1 MAQINWYPGHMAKAI
16 RQMENDIKMVDCVC
30 ELLDARIPL
39 SSHNP
44 ELDRIAQGK
53 PRVVILNRIDQAD
66 PAVTDMWKA
75 HFSSIGVGVVMTDCK
90 TGKGVSAM
98 PAAVKTMLRDKIESY
113 ASKGQTGR
121 ALRAMIVGIPNV
133 GKSSLINRV
142 AGRKA
147 AEAANRPGVTRGRQ
161 WIRVAPDFELLDTP
175 GVLWPKLEAPET
187 GENLAITGAIKDDII
202 DIWELAEALASRLLG
217 RYRDRLTERYGITI
231 PDEAEPRTV
240 LELIAQKRGYR
251 VRGGEAD
258 YERTAAV
265 LIDDFRSGKLGRIS
279 LEVPVK

>member
-1 MAQINWYPGHMAKAI
+1 MAQINWYPGHMAKAM

-30 ELLDARIPL
+30 EVLDARIPL

-44 ELDRIAQGK
+44 ELDRLAGTK
-53 PRVVILNRIDQAD
+53 PRVVILNRVDQAD
-66 PAVTDMWKA
+66 PNVTELWKN
-75 HFSSIGVGVVMTDCK
+75 HFKAQGIGVVMTDCK
-90 TGKGVSAM
+90 SGKGVNAM
-98 PAAVKTMLRDKIESY
+98 PAAVKTMLKDKLDSY
-113 ASKGQTGR
+113 AARGQTGR

-161 WIRVAPDFELLDTP
+161 WIRISTDFELLDTP
-175 GVLWPKLEAPET
+175 GVLWPKLEEAYI
-187 GENLAITGAIKDDII
+187 GENLAVTGAIRDEII
-202 DIWELAEALASRLLG
+202 DTWELAEALAGRLIA
-217 RYRDRLTERYGITI
+217 RYRDRLDERYNITVE
-231 PDEAEPRTV
+231 DGASPREV
-240 LELIAQKRGYR
+240 LELIAAKRGYR

-265 LIDDFRSGKLGRIS
+265 LVDDFRSGKLGRIS
-279 LEVPVK
+279 LEVPQQ